1 MLVYE
6 QCFALLPMDVFFS
19 VKERAVE
26 VGGSATFLTEF
37 GICEP
42 NATLTNSTG
51 KDDYVL
57 CVNAPCQIL

>member
-1 MLVYE
+1 
-6 QCFALLPMDVFFS
+6 MDVFFS

-26 VGGSATFLTEF
+26 LGGSATFLTEF

-57 CVNAPCQIL
+57 ELNKKQNFQQ